1 MKSRFIQGWRKIS
14 DGRGML
20 QERAETGPGEV
31 MTQEL
36 SLGNPELTFSQANRQ
51 AVGSAQPDLAQPLH
65 SLI

>member
-1 MKSRFIQGWRKIS
+1 
-14 DGRGML
+14 ML